1 MDNTITNNLA
11 SSSLLKE
18 LTVDEVKT
26 LNDYMSQIE
35 LAPNDVLFDEGEK
48 SDFMGF
54 IIHGEMEVL
63 KKPLSGEPSVLATLG
78 KGRTIG
84 EMALFDALP
93 RSAMARAATGM
104 TLYILKRDSFDE
116 IFDKYPAIA
125 AKIFK
130 HIAIALSLN
139 LRKTSNTLTD
149 IL

>member
-1 MDNTITNNLA
+1 MDNPTTDTLA
-11 SSSLLKE
+11 SSSILKE
-18 LTVDEVKT
+18 LTVDEIKI
-26 LNDYMSQIE
+26 LNDYLSQIE
-35 LAPNDVLFDEGEK
+35 LVPNDILFNEGEK

-63 KKPLSGEPSVLATLG
+63 KKPIYGESSVLAKLG

-93 RSAMARAATGM
+93 RSAMAKAATGV

-116 IFDKYPAIA
+116 IFEKYPTIA

-139 LRKTSNTLTD
+139 LRKTSNALTD
-149 IL
+149 II

>member
-1 MDNTITNNLA
+1 MDNPTADTLA
-11 SSSLLKE
+11 SSSILNG
-18 LTVDEVKT
+18 LTLDEIKI
-26 LNDYMSQIE
+26 LNDYLSQIE
-35 LAPNDVLFDEGEK
+35 LAQNDILFDEGEK

-63 KKPLSGEPSVLATLG
+63 KKPISGEPSVLAKLG

-93 RSAMARAATGM
+93 RSAMARAATGV

-116 IFDKYPAIA
+116 IFEKYPTIA

-139 LRKTSNTLTD
+139 LRKTSNALTD
-149 IL
+149 II